1 MIPLTLRVQGVRG
14 FRNETIP
21 LGLAHD
27 GRVLIFGINGSGKST
42 LVMCLKLVLGHEVE
56 RLAQNYLPYG
66 SENQIS
72 RTARIELDILN
83 PENRFYKADWPAQM
97 TLGVEFGLQYN
108 RVFRLHYFIKE
119 GLRQDIT
126 RIGDLREILG
136 RDPLFISTEDAMMFV
151 TQGQITRYID
161 TTPHRRYEELKEI
174 LGVEDLERKW
184 EEAIDQRKE
193 AHRHQADAL
202 LVLRKAEEILAGRRR
217 LKEQFEQREHHRA
230 EAARLWNDYYQH
242 GAVQNARRITELRQE
257 QTVQTSAHAVAAAEL
272 AQTQAEQA
280 RLEREQA
287 ERSGEQQRLQ
297 SQVEALESTIAG
309 HTRRFNQFEAEVNRL
324 ENETQG
330 LADLPQRLPPRQ
342 QTQAALESLH
352 LELAARQA
360 EQQDL
365 STRDQAETA
374 AQTTLAQQVGAVRL
388 EIEQAQAEITRR
400 EAAVANLPSQTQVAA
415 EREALEV
422 RWDRLGQ
429 QQVALTD
436 DITRREA
443 ELVRLR
449 EHQVNLPEAVYDILA
464 QYPQA
469 VALAE
474 VLEVADPAHRDFV
487 EAALRSLRGA
497 ILTPDGV
504 LHPYADY
511 TIHPSPSFPRPLAS
525 RPSPP
530 LPDDAQTLLPYVQI
544 RDDAPPFARE
554 LAQATLRSIRVEP
567 DWRPDLVLDGNA
579 AIATQDR
586 HFVDHFGVRFTA
598 TEEYTIG
605 RLGYEQAVERQEREL
620 AEARLTHQAIQQE
633 RERLRQQREQNEAAW
648 QRWQDYTRIPN
659 YRRQATAAQIRVA
672 QLEAEQAAISERLT
686 TLDTQQAVL
695 QQTIGRLESRRTDL
709 AAILEQWAHYDA
721 LADLITQLETA
732 RHVRTEARRERD
744 AARQQQESLTERI
757 RELTNAQAIGEAQ
770 LQNIRGRAA
779 RQQAEVERLVER
791 LKTLAT
797 QIEGYQE
804 VGRPFFA
811 EMAARQTDLQQA
823 LETNEAASAT
833 LLAWLVE
840 TYPDLSE
847 VSETQIIT
855 WKNEAEVHERAAEAL
870 RDIPHD
876 AVEMYETALAE
887 AEARRQ
893 VMDEANRV
901 AEYWESQEE
910 QTRRDFEQM
919 VNAYF
924 RRINER
930 FQTYLEAFG
939 WYGSIERHPRGG
951 TRFDLEVLVS
961 VEPERVVPTPV
972 TIDSK
977 SSGERA
983 AIGFA
988 LALAILKEFPR
999 PFYVF
1004 DELDQNLDDINVGVV
1019 LQLLADHL
1027 PEQKVLFFTP
1037 KLRGREIVASFDL
1050 FLSVAKNH
1058 RGRSYCKV
1066 VRFKEG
1072 GGLEAVTDEGASAN
1086 G

>member
-66 SENQIS
+66 SENQVNRI
-72 RTARIELDILN
+72 ARIELDILN

-193 AHRHQADAL
+193 AHRHQAEAL

-230 EAARLWNDYYQH
+230 EAARLWNDYYEH
-242 GAVQNARRITELRQE
+242 GAVQNARRITRLRQE
-257 QTVQTSAHAVAAAEL
+257 QTVQTSAHAVAATEL

-287 ERSGEQQRLQ
+287 ERAGEQQRHQ
-297 SQVEALESTIAG
+297 TQVEALERTIAG
-309 HTRRFNQFEAEVNRL
+309 YAQRFNQFEAEVNRL
-324 ENETQG
+324 EHETQG
-330 LADLPQRLPPRQ
+330 LASLPQRLPPRQ
-342 QTQAALESLH
+342 QTQADLEALN

-360 EQQDL
+360 EQQEL
-365 STRDQAETA
+365 ATLYQTETTS
-374 AQTTLAQQVGAVRL
+374 QTTLAQQVGAVRL
-388 EIEQAQAEITRR
+388 EVEQAHAEITRR
-400 EAAVANLPSQTQVAA
+400 EAAVAGLSPQTQVAA

-422 RWDRLGQ
+422 RRDRLGQ

-474 VLEVADPAHRDFV
+474 VLEVVDPAHRDFV
-487 EAALRSLRGA
+487 EAALRPLRGA

-511 TIHPSPSFPRPLAS
+511 TISPS
-525 RPSPP
+525 SPHLPTSSP

-567 DWRPDLVLDGNA
+567 DWRPGLTLDGSA
-579 AIATQDR
+579 AIATQGR

-598 TEEYTIG
+598 TEEYTLG

-633 RERLRQQREQNEAAW
+633 RVHLRQQRDQNEAAW
-648 QRWQDYTRIPN
+648 QRWQDYARIPD
-659 YRRQATAAQIRVA
+659 YRRQASAAQTRVA
-672 QLEAEQAAISERLT
+672 QLEVEQAAISERLT
-686 TLDTQQAVL
+686 TLDSQRSVL
-695 QQTIGRLESRRTDL
+695 QQTIGRLESRRTEL
-709 AAILEQWAHYDA
+709 AAILEQWAQYDA

-732 RHVRTEARRERD
+732 RIARTEARRARD

-757 RELTNAQAIGEAQ
+757 RELTSAQAIGEAQ
-770 LQNIRGRAA
+770 LQNIRGRAF
-779 RQQAEVERLVER
+779 RQQAEIERLVER
-791 LKTLAT
+791 LNTLAT

-811 EMAARQTDLQQA
+811 EMAARQTDLQPA
-823 LETNEAASAT
+823 FETNGTASAT

-847 VSETQIIT
+847 VSETQIAI

-870 RDIPHD
+870 RDIPND

-887 AEARRQ
+887 AQARRQ

-961 VEPERVVPTPV
+961 VEPERVAPTPV

-1019 LQLLADHL
+1019 LRLLADHL

-1072 GGLEAVTDEGASAN
+1072 GGLEAVTDRSASAH